1 MASPTTNLRETTHH
15 RQATEPMTF
24 RNVLADH
31 HRANGLSVLLM
42 VLAELAGP
50 ALLALS
56 GLLIVLAST
65 GIAIMLLTVQIVSVR
80 AMALLRAAAGYGED
94 LVTHDS
100 AFKLLAD
107 LRVRVW
113 LRLIPLVP
121 GPSDTGKLLARVSR
135 DIDDIRDALLA
146 GWIPAIAVPVSALVV
161 ATIAWLV
168 DPLAGVL
175 LTVGMIAALILTT
188 AAALIQ
194 PDVGAIDRTRLHA
207 QVVDTL
213 LGADELR
220 AYGAWTHAVDL
231 VRATS
236 AKAAERERR
245 LAVRRGLATA
255 TASLVGALTTAA
267 LAVGLSLRIDMGLA
281 NHLILAPMVLMSLG
295 AFESIG
301 ALGPAVQRIRLA
313 RNAMASLNATLT
325 TPPVGQD
332 DYTLSPQITTISGQH
347 LAIQHTQVKDCSF
360 TLTRGEVLAIVGPSG
375 VGKTSLL
382 RTICGLLTPSAGQF
396 FADGQPV
403 PHLRDVIAVAGQD
416 AHLMP
421 TAIGANVAIGAGPHP
436 PQHLDMAIARA
447 MDAAQL
453 DEWIATLD
461 EGINTHVGVGQVSVS
476 GGQQRRIALARA
488 LVSDRPFVALDEPT
502 AGLDAETAT
511 AFLDDALEVLQDRG
525 VLMITHDE
533 AVIARAD
540 KVLTLR
546 VRGAESPEDGGALE
560 DARS

>member
-1 MASPTTNLRETTHH
+1 MTSAPKTSP
-15 RQATEPMTF
+15 ATMESKAVHEPITF
-24 RNVLADH
+24 KNVLAGH
-31 HRANGLSVLLM
+31 HRANSLSVLLM
-42 VLAELAGP
+42 VLAELASP

-121 GPSDTGKLLARVSR
+121 GPADTGKLLARVSR

-146 GWIPAIAVPVSALVV
+146 GLIPAIAVPVSATVV
-161 ATIAWLV
+161 ATIAWFV
-168 DPLAGVL
+168 DPLAGII
-175 LTVGMIAALILTT
+175 LTIGMIAALALTT
-188 AAALIQ
+188 LAALIQ
-194 PDVGAIDRTRLHA
+194 PDTDAIDRTTLHA

-213 LGADELR
+213 NGADELR
-220 AYGAWTHAVDL
+220 AYGAWQQAVDL
-231 VRATS
+231 VGETS

-245 LAVRRGLATA
+245 LAMRRGLATA
-255 TASLVGALTTAA
+255 TASLVGAVTTGA
-267 LAVGLSLRIDMGLA
+267 LALLLSARIDAGLA
-281 NHLILAPMVLMSLG
+281 NHLVLAPMLLMSLG

-313 RNAMASLNATLT
+313 RKAMTSLNATLA
-325 TPPVGQD
+325 TPPAGLD
-332 DYTLSPQITTISGQH
+332 DVPLDHTISTISGED
-347 LAIQHTQVKDCSF
+347 LAIQHTEVTGCSF
-360 TLTRGEVLAIVGPSG
+360 TLSRGEVLAIVGPSG

-382 RTICGLLTPSAGQF
+382 RTLCGLVTPAAGQLY
-396 FADGQPV
+396 ADGQPV

-421 TAIGANVAIGAGPHP
+421 TAIATNVAIGAGPNP
-436 PQHLDMAIARA
+436 PAHLDATIAKA
-447 MDAAQL
+447 LDAAQL
-453 DEWIATLD
+453 DTWVATLE
-461 EGINTHVGVGQVSVS
+461 EGINTHVGVGQISVS

-502 AGLDAETAT
+502 AGLDAATAN
-511 AFLDDALEVLQDRG
+511 AFLDDALEVLHDRG
-525 VLMITHDE
+525 VLIITHDD

-540 KVLTLR
+540 RVLTLT
-546 VRGAESPEDGGALE
+546 PEPATP
-560 DARS
+560 AV